1 MKEMN
6 PKTVDIIGKV
16 VFWLGA
22 AAVTYL
28 GKKKLTSKVSK
39 K

>member
-6 PKTVDIIGKV
+6 PKTVDKIGKV

-22 AAVTYL
+22 VAVTYL
-28 GKKKLTSKVSK
+28 GKKLASKVSK